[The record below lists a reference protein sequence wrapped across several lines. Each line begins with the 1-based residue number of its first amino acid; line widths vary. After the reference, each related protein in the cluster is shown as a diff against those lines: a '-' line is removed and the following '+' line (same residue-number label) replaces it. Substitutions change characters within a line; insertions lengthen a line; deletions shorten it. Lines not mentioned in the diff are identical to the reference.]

1 MGTSIMDL
9 IGGRMAR
16 QSSAYIQYAN
26 MQIDSRI
33 DAYKASTT
41 NTRSLSTPSAD
52 ENSPRKVFTD
62 YLLQARDPV
71 TSLALTTAELHADS
85 ALLISAGADTTS
97 LTISASLFYLLH
109 SPATLATLT
118 REIRSTF
125 SSLDSIHPGHA
136 LSSCVYLRACIDETL
151 RLAPPVPSHLPREVL
166 AGGLH
171 VDGEFLPRG
180 TVVGTAPWA
189 IHHSATYFPDPFAFR
204 PERWISTDD
213 DETADGVSTA
223 RAAFCAF
230 SLGPRGCVGKG
241 VAYLEVS
248 LALAHLLWLYDIRL
262 GEGGPSGGG
271 VVTAPDG
278 WKGKKS
284 KKLRPERQHEGEY
297 QLFDHFAADRDGP
310 MVIFRAKMV
319 G

>member
-1 MGTSIMDL
+1 
-9 IGGRMAR
+9 MAR
-16 QSSAYIQYAN
+16 QSSTYIQYAN

-41 NTRSLSTPSAD
+41 KTASPTNLFAD
-52 ENSPRKVFTD
+52 EKSTRKAFTD

-109 SPATLATLT
+109 NPDTLATLT

-125 SSLDSIHPGHA
+125 SSLDSIQSGRA
-136 LSSCVYLRACIDETL
+136 LSSCAYLRACIDETL
-151 RLAPPVPSHLPREVL
+151 RLAPSVPSHLPREVL
-166 AGGLH
+166 PGGLH
-171 VDGEFLPRG
+171 VDGEFLPPG

-189 IHHSATYFPDPFAFR
+189 IHHSATYFPGPFAFR

-213 DETADGVSTA
+213 NKFADGISTA

-230 SLGPRGCVGKG
+230 SLGSRGCAGKG
-241 VAYLEVS
+241 VAYLEAS

-284 KKLRPERQHEGEY
+284 RKLRTERQREDEY

-310 MVIFRAKMV
+310 MVSFRAKTV
-319 G
+319 D